1 MTNTANQPK
10 LRYTKAPLPFQG
22 QKRMFL
28 KPFAAEIKKFSP
40 NSIFIDVFGGS
51 GLLSRTIKDIHPSS
65 RVIYNDFDHY
75 SERLRMI
82 PTTEQIRCQLAPI
95 VASIPKSKRLDQE
108 HTKSVADVLASF
120 EASDKPIDYVTL
132 SSWLLYTM
140 HYFYSVEELYKLRL
154 YNCVP
159 LTPIAPATDY
169 LDGLEVTH
177 TDYRKLLDDFSDYR
191 NAVFILDPPYLS
203 TDNSQYNLYWGI
215 EQYLKVIEHLPNHN
229 FIYFASGKSDFIQF
243 MQWAENKLGARNPF
257 AAAKKY
263 TRRNTAAANTY
274 YTDVMYVVH

>member
-1 MTNTANQPK
+1 
-10 LRYTKAPLPFQG
+10 
-22 QKRMFL
+22 MFL
-28 KPFAAEIKKFSP
+28 KPFAREIKKFSP

-65 RVIYNDFDHY
+65 RVIYNDFDRY

-82 PTTEQIRCQLAPI
+82 PTTEQIRHRLAPI
-95 VASIPKSKRLDQE
+95 VATTPKSKRLDAE

-120 EASDKPIDYVTL
+120 EASGMPIDYVSL

-140 HYFYSVEELYKLRL
+140 HYFYSVDELRKLRL

-159 LTPIAPATDY
+159 LTPIASAADY
-169 LDGLEVTH
+169 LDGLEVRH
-177 TDYRKLLDDFSDYR
+177 SDYR
-191 NAVFILDPPYLS
+191 LLIEEFMSNPDAVFILDPPYLS

-215 EQYLKVIEHLPNHN
+215 EQYLEVIEHLPSHN

-243 MQWAENKLGARNPF
+243 MHWAESSLGARNPF
-257 AAAKKY
+257 ANAAKY

>member
-1 MTNTANQPK
+1 
-10 LRYTKAPLPFQG
+10 
-22 QKRMFL
+22 MFL
-28 KPFAAEIKKFSP
+28 KPFAAEIRKFSP

-75 SERLRMI
+75 SERLSMI
-82 PTTEQIRCQLAPI
+82 PTTEQIRRRLAPI
-95 VASIPKSKRLDQE
+95 VATTPKTKRLDAE

-120 EASDKPIDYVTL
+120 EASGKSIDYVTL

-140 HYFYSVEELYKLRL
+140 HYFYSVDELRKSRL

-159 LTPIAPATDY
+159 LMPIAPATDY

-243 MQWAENKLGARNPF
+243 MQWAETKLGARNPF
-257 AAAKKY
+257 ANAAKY